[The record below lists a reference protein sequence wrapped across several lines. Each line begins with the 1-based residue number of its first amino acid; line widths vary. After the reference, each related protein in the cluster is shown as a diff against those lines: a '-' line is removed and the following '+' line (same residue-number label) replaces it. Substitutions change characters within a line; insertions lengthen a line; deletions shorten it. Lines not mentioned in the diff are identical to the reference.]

1 MHIFFLTVQLIF
13 STLSAREATCSV
25 QGPSAPHTGN
35 IVICGKEITHKV
47 CSFFFPSSFQTAN
60 QKIRLNVCF
69 CRKTE
74 DNRQKTGGRRGG
86 EDEGGEGRGV
96 EGSSRTQED
105 QNFTAEARW
114 RYTSETKQRTD
125 ENTERG
131 GGRRNPGK
139 QEIKSSR
146 VCRRCRSSSLSEGGH
161 IPWTPCTHWRGRRTS
176 ASLPEYNEDIII

>member
-86 EDEGGEGRGV
+86 EDEGGEGRGGEWKGRAEHKRTKTLQLRPDDDTRVKQNSEQTKTRSGV
-96 EGSSRTQED
+96 EED
-105 QNFTAEARW
+105 VTR
-114 RYTSETKQRTD
+114 
-125 ENTERG
+125 ENR
-131 GGRRNPGK
+131 K
-139 QEIKSSR
+139 
-146 VCRRCRSSSLSEGGH
+146 
-161 IPWTPCTHWRGRRTS
+161 
-176 ASLPEYNEDIII
+176 

>member
-35 IVICGKEITHKV
+35 IVICGKRNNPQ
-47 CSFFFPSSFQTAN
+47 SLFFFFPSSFQTAN

-86 EDEGGEGRGV
+86 EDEGGEGRGGEWKGRAEHKRTKTLQLRPDDDTRVKQNSEQTKTRSGV
-96 EGSSRTQED
+96 EED
-105 QNFTAEARW
+105 VTR
-114 RYTSETKQRTD
+114 
-125 ENTERG
+125 ENR
-131 GGRRNPGK
+131 K
-139 QEIKSSR
+139 
-146 VCRRCRSSSLSEGGH
+146 
-161 IPWTPCTHWRGRRTS
+161 
-176 ASLPEYNEDIII
+176 